1 MRKSLEEVE
10 VAQTCKLNTCKK
22 ILNRDAGYQVL
33 VGQGGHKCIILCST
47 DHEKTSYPAAI
58 SRFQSAIRRKNE
70 EMKQQLAKDR

>member
-1 MRKSLEEVE
+1 MQAIKCLL
-10 VAQTCKLNTCKK
+10 AK
-22 ILNRDAGYQVL
+22 
-33 VGQGGHKCIILCST
+33 VGTSALFCVST